1 MKTTIALLASVAL
14 MTGCTID
21 RRTVVTETTPSPTT
35 IQTPASSRQTN
46 EDSFVEAI
54 HIAHNGPVYVS
65 DWELIDAGQGVCDGL
80 ESGAT
85 SQDMVKIAWDAA
97 DGDEDIYNLLIIVS
111 AAAVAY
117 FCPEYEYVI
126 TGAGL

>member
-35 IQTPASSRQTN
+35 IQTPAATRQTN

-80 ESGAT
+80 KSGAT
-85 SQDMVKIAWDAA
+85 SQDMVEIAWDAA